1 MIVVSDNSA
10 LSALAEI
17 GRLDLLRQL
26 FGRVTIPAAVLAECL
41 AKGAPEVLRSWAGDL
56 PDWIDLASDPE
67 SLLTET
73 DCLGAGEASAIS
85 LAWNHRGEALLVLDE
100 KRGRRIAEALG
111 LPKTGVL
118 GMLGQAAARGW
129 LDFDGEVD
137 ALRATGFHLSNE
149 LVEAVRRRLA

>member
-17 GRLDLLRQL
+17 GRLDLLREL

-41 AKGAPEVLRSWAGDL
+41 AEGAPEVLRNWAAAL

-129 LDFDGEVD
+129 LDFDREVD

-149 LVEAVRRRLA
+149 LVEAVRRRLG